1 MKKIKLIAILIL
13 VCTLAVVVVQNRSP
27 VQAHFL
33 LITVEMPVILLLLL
47 TAGLGFALGLLAALF
62 NTSKHQQKQ
71 KRAPT

>member
-1 MKKIKLIAILIL
+1 MKKTKLIAILIL
-13 VCTLAVVVVQNRSP
+13 VCALAVVVVQNRGP

-62 NTSKHQQKQ
+62 NPSKPQEKQ
-71 KRAPT
+71 KGAAT

>member
-13 VCTLAVVVVQNRSP
+13 VCALTIVIVQNRGP

-47 TAGLGFALGLLAALF
+47 TTGLGFALGLLAALF
-62 NTSKHQQKQ
+62 NTSKRQEKQ
-71 KRAPT
+71 KGGTT